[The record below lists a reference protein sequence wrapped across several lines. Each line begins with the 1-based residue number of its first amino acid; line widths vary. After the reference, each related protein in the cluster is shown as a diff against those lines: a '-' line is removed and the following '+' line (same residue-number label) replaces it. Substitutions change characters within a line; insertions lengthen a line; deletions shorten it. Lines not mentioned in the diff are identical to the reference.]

1 MAEHM
6 TYLILTIGQL
16 KLEACIASAKLVE
29 FEGRTY
35 KL

>member
-6 TYLILTIGQL
+6 TYLILNIVKL
-16 KLEACIASAKLVE
+16 KLEACIASAKSVE